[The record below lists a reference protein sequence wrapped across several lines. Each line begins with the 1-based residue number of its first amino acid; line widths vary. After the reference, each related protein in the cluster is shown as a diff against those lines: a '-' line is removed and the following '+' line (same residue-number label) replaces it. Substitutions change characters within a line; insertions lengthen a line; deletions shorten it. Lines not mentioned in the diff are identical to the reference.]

1 MGARQ
6 SAASS
11 NCLLGSWLSATT
23 TPSQSGQT
31 ASDRPRQSP
40 SQLSHVRT
48 RVLTRVS
55 GISGYHVQT
64 VHSARYSV
72 YGRPHAHSRRT
83 RAVSGH
89 VQALRS
95 MQRRLAAS
103 RIQQVGCPSKADKRA
118 TTAMSMLQRSTAAAQ
133 QARTAAPLRRR
144 TDHSHHAPCRPA
156 LCCWCMKNFTG
167 STTPACSATPTCSSS
182 MATMAGRSRRSQ
194 HREHVHSCHS
204 PTRASFLTGQ
214 VALSSFRGGAC
225 ASIDGGVAALCD
237 CRELLSAITTYGS

>member
-1 MGARQ
+1 MCIVGAACACCCWRNGRGTC
-6 SAASS
+6 SGWAATRHHLHGRTCSTGRHSRAAS
-11 NCLLGSWLSATT
+11 CVH
-23 TPSQSGQT
+23 TP
-31 ASDRPRQSP
+31 
-40 SQLSHVRT
+40 
-48 RVLTRVS
+48 VLTRIS

-133 QARTAAPLRRR
+133 QARTAAPLRRW
-144 TDHSHHAPCRPA
+144 TDHSHHADQPCAAGAWENSLAAPRQLAAPRRCAAAAWRPWLDGA
-156 LCCWCMKNFTG
+156 D
-167 STTPACSATPTCSSS
+167 
-182 MATMAGRSRRSQ
+182 
-194 HREHVHSCHS
+194 VHSTES
-204 PTRASFLTGQ
+204 TFT
-214 VALSSFRGGAC
+214 
-225 ASIDGGVAALCD
+225 AAILQ
-237 CRELLSAITTYGS
+237 RLRVF

>member
-1 MGARQ
+1 MG
-6 SAASS
+6 
-11 NCLLGSWLSATT
+11 
-23 TPSQSGQT
+23 SQHLTIPPGTGLQPHSPMCT
-31 ASDRPRQSP
+31 A
-40 SQLSHVRT
+40 
-48 RVLTRVS
+48 VLTRVS

-133 QARTAAPLRRR
+133 QARTAAPLRRW
-144 TDHSHHAPCRPA
+144 TDHSHHADQPCAAGAWENSLAAPRQLAAPRRCAAAAWRPWLDGA
-156 LCCWCMKNFTG
+156 D
-167 STTPACSATPTCSSS
+167 
-182 MATMAGRSRRSQ
+182 
-194 HREHVHSCHS
+194 VHSAES
-204 PTRASFLTGQ
+204 TFT
-214 VALSSFRGGAC
+214 
-225 ASIDGGVAALCD
+225 AAILQ
-237 CRELLSAITTYGS
+237 RVRVF